1 MLYLLEDK
9 RSSLRKI
16 YLSKSFLMNLKK
28 FFFSD
33 ISIVLIIFLL
43 DRISKLYVIHLDGI
57 LLNSEIITSKFIN
70 IQLIWNEG
78 VAFGLFAFDDR
89 SFYNLITGLIIIIIL
104 ILIYF
109 IRRSRGIEKYSF
121 LIILAGALGNVFDRF
136 LYSAV
141 PDFIDIHYQNF
152 HWFIFNVADIFITL
166 GVLLLIFSELLM
178 KKRN

>member
-1 MLYLLEDK
+1 MD
-9 RSSLRKI
+9 
-16 YLSKSFLMNLKK
+16 LKK

-33 ISIVLIIFLL
+33 ILIVLIIFLF

-78 VAFGLFAFDDR
+78 VAFGLFAFDDKF
-89 SFYNLITGLIIIIIL
+89 FYDLITVFIIIIIL

>member
-1 MLYLLEDK
+1 
-9 RSSLRKI
+9 
-16 YLSKSFLMNLKK
+16 MNLKK

-33 ISIVLIIFLL
+33 ILIVLLIFLL
-43 DRISKLYVIHLDGI
+43 DRISKLYVIHLDST
-57 LLNSEIITSKFIN
+57 LLNSKIITSKFIN

-89 SFYNLITGLIIIIIL
+89 SFYNLITGFIIVIIL
-104 ILIYF
+104 ILIFF
-109 IRRSRGIEKYSF
+109 IRKTKGIEKYSF

-152 HWFIFNVADIFITL
+152 HQSIFIVADMFRT
-166 GVLLLIFSELLM
+166 GGGLLLIYAEVFLKN
-178 KKRN
+178 KKI

>member
-1 MLYLLEDK
+1 
-9 RSSLRKI
+9 
-16 YLSKSFLMNLKK
+16 MNLKK

-33 ISIVLIIFLL
+33 ILIVIIIFLL
-43 DRISKLYVIHLDGI
+43 DRISKLYVIHLDGTQ
-57 LLNSEIITSKFIN
+57 LNSEITISKFIN

-89 SFYNLITGLIIIIIL
+89 SFYNLITGIIIIIIL
-104 ILIYF
+104 TLIYF
-109 IRRSRGIEKYSF
+109 IRKTSGIEKYSF

-166 GVLLLIFSELLM
+166 GVILLIYAEIFLKN
-178 KKRN
+178 KKI

>member
-1 MLYLLEDK
+1 MD
-9 RSSLRKI
+9 
-16 YLSKSFLMNLKK
+16 LKK

-33 ISIVLIIFLL
+33 ILIVIIIFLL

-78 VAFGLFAFDDR
+78 VAFGLFAFDDKF
-89 SFYNLITGLIIIIIL
+89 FYNLITGFIIIIIL

-136 LYSAV
+136 FYSAV

-166 GVLLLIFSELLM
+166 GVLLLIFSELLI